1 MNTRTEHDLLG
12 ELQVPAAALY
22 GIHTARALSNFQLSG
37 RAVAPAL
44 IRALEQ
50 VKKSCAL
57 ANRELGFLPAAKSD
71 AICGACDEIAAG
83 QHADQFPLD
92 AVQGG
97 AGTSTNMNLNEVI
110 ANRALELLGAARG
123 DYAQL
128 HPIED
133 VNLHQSTN
141 DVYPTALKVA
151 AISGLRELSA
161 ALAALQGAFQKKE
174 KEFSG
179 IVKLGRT
186 EMQDAVPMTMGAE
199 FSAFAEAFARDR
211 WRTFKAE
218 ERLRVV
224 NLGGT
229 AIGTGLTAPR
239 SYIFLVIE
247 KLREVTGLGLTRAEN
262 LVDATANAD
271 CFAEV
276 AGILNACAANFI
288 KVARD
293 LRLLHLFGEIKL
305 PSVQAGSS
313 IMPGKVNP
321 VIAEAALQAGMQA
334 RAAGALVTEAAAA
347 GTLQINECL
356 PLLAASLLDQI
367 ALLKNAAAMLAPHV
381 EGITADAEICRHY
394 LDYSPALITAFLP
407 RIGYEQAQQWLTAY
421 KTTGSSDL
429 RAFLISKLGR
439 EIVEQTLSPENLTAL
454 GFRPESVKSV

>member
-1 MNTRTEHDLLG
+1 MANFRTEHDLLG
-12 ELQVPAAALY
+12 ELAIPSDALY
-22 GIHTARALSNFQLSG
+22 GIHTARALANFRISG
-37 RAVAPAL
+37 RVVSPAL
-44 IRALEQ
+44 VRALAQ
-50 VKKSCAL
+50 VKKACAL
-57 ANRELGFLPAAKSD
+57 ANRELGFQGLEKCD
-71 AICGACDEIAAG
+71 AICRACDEIVAG

-92 AVQGG
+92 ALQGG

-110 ANRALELLGAARG
+110 ANRALELLGAMRG
-123 DYAQL
+123 DYAKL

-151 AISGLRELSA
+151 AIFGLRELSA
-161 ALAALQGAFQKKE
+161 ALATLQGAFQKKE

-229 AIGTGLTAPR
+229 ALGTGLTASR

-247 KLREVTGLGLTRAEN
+247 KLREVSGLGLTRAEN

-288 KVARD
+288 KIARD
-293 LRLLHLFGEIKL
+293 LRLLHMLGEIRL
-305 PSVQAGSS
+305 PPVQAGSS
-313 IMPGKVNP
+313 LMPGKINP
-321 VIAEAALQAGMQA
+321 VIAEATVQAGMQA
-334 RAAGALVTEAAAA
+334 RAAGALVAEVAAS
-347 GTLQINECL
+347 GTLQINEYL

-367 ALLKNAAAMLAPHV
+367 ALLKNAAEMLASHV
-381 EGITADAEICRHY
+381 AGITAAAAACRRH
-394 LDYSPALITAFLP
+394 LDHSRALINAFLP
-407 RIGYEQAQQWLTAY
+407 RIGYEQAQRWFGEFNAD
-421 KTTGSSDL
+421 GGNDL
-429 RAFLISKLGR
+429 RAFLIGKLGR
-439 EIVEQTLSPENLTAL
+439 AIVEQTLSPENLTAL
-454 GFRPESVKSV
+454 GYREKERC

>member
-1 MNTRTEHDLLG
+1 MKKRTEHDLLG
-12 ELQVPAAALY
+12 ELAVPADALY
-22 GIHTARALSNFQLSG
+22 GIHTERALANFRLSG
-37 RAVAPAL
+37 RTVPPAL
-44 IRALEQ
+44 IRALAQ
-50 VKKSCAL
+50 VKKACAL
-57 ANRELGFLPAAKSD
+57 ANRELGFQTLEKSD
-71 AICGACDEIAAG
+71 AICRACDEIAAG
-83 QHADQFPLD
+83 QHAAAFQLD
-92 AVQGG
+92 ALQGG

-123 DYAQL
+123 DYAKL

-151 AISGLRELSA
+151 AIFGLRELSA
-161 ALAALQGAFQKKE
+161 ALAALQGAFQRKE
-174 KEFSG
+174 KAFAG

-186 EMQDAVPMTMGAE
+186 EMQDAVPITMGAE

-218 ERLRVV
+218 ERLRTV

-247 KLREVTGLGLTRAEN
+247 KLREVTGFGLTRAEN

-271 CFAEV
+271 CFVEV
-276 AGILNACAANFI
+276 AGSLNACATNFI
-288 KVARD
+288 KTARD
-293 LRLLHLFGEIKL
+293 LRLLHMLGEIRL
-305 PSVQAGSS
+305 PAVQAGSS

-321 VIAEAALQAGMQA
+321 VLAEAAQQAGMQA
-334 RAAGALVTEAAAA
+334 RAAGALVAEAASA
-347 GTLQINECL
+347 GTLQINEFL

-367 ALLKNAAAMLAPHV
+367 ALLKSAADMLAPHV
-381 EGITADAEICRHY
+381 EGITADAETCRHY

-407 RIGYEQAQQWLTAY
+407 RIGYEQAQQWLAEFKATAQ
-421 KTTGSSDL
+421 TDL
-429 RAFLISKLGR
+429 RTFLIGKLGK
-439 EIVEQTLSPENLTAL
+439 EIVEQTLAPESLMAL
-454 GFRPESVKSV
+454 GYKK